1 MSRNALSL
9 VLAALL
15 LLVAATLA
23 AAPDGPDFP
32 PNTTTAVAVQ
42 RLSAHDLG
50 ISDEVAM
57 VLAGTVLLAVAG
69 AVRRAI

>member
-9 VLAALL
+9 VFAVLL

-23 AAPDGPDFP
+23 AAPDGPDL
-32 PNTTTAVAVQ
+32 PNATTAVAVQ
-42 RLSAHDLG
+42 RISARDLG

-57 VLAGTVLLAVAG
+57 VLAGTILLAVAG

>member
-9 VLAALL
+9 VFAALL

-23 AAPDGPDFP
+23 AAPDGPDLP
-32 PNTTTAVAVQ
+32 STTTAVAVQ
-42 RLSAHDLG
+42 RISARDLG

-57 VLAGTVLLAVAG
+57 VLAGTILLAVAG